1 MYNLFID
8 NSLSRLN
15 QIIFSSFTTLNNF
28 FIADRSHQLCFKTQR
43 YKTHSKEKDQ
53 GLLTAT
59 LPRRDSPVPVAYIFP
74 RRCSRPSEG
83 ETNVR
88 KSPDSGRFSVVF
100 PFMVIKR

>member
-1 MYNLFID
+1 M
-8 NSLSRLN
+8 
-15 QIIFSSFTTLNNF
+15 
-28 FIADRSHQLCFKTQR
+28 QLKILGRAPRHGGLTDKLHCHR